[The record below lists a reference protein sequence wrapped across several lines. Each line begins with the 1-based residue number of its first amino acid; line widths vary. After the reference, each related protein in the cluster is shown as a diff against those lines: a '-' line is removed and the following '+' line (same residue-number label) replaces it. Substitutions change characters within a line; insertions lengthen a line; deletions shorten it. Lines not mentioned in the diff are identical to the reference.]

1 MSREILIDPIT
12 RLEGHGRIHIFL
24 DAAGDVDRAYL
35 QIPELRGFEKFAQG
49 RRAEDMPQITSRI
62 CGVCPMAHH
71 MAATKALDGL
81 YQVDP
86 PPAARK
92 IRELLYSAFMVEDH
106 ALHFFF
112 LGGPDFIVG
121 PAAPPQTRNI
131 LGVVDAVGLEVGKE
145 VIGVRKQLRDL
156 VAAVAGKAIHP
167 VFGLPGGVARPLS
180 GEAQRE
186 AAAAAARAIEFS
198 QFALGAFRTAVLG
211 NPGYVEM
218 VTSEAYTQRTYYLG
232 LVDDANKVTFYDGR
246 LRVVGPSGKE
256 LLTFDGKDYLSHVAE
271 HVEPWTYMKFCFLKD
286 IGWNGFADGAASG
299 VYSVAPLARLNVAD
313 GMATPRAQEA
323 YEEFMATLG
332 PGPVHYTL
340 ANHWA
345 RIIELMYAAERMA
358 ELADDPEITDPR
370 VRDAADCR
378 AARGCRRCGSP
389 TGDPL
394 PPLPDGRARAHH
406 GREHDRRHAE
416 QRREDRAVRR
426 QGGARADQE
435 RRGRPGAAEPGRDGV
450 PRLRPVHG
458 LLDAQ
463 PARPHAADRRAAG
476 RGRRAPAGDPA
487 GLTVRT
493 LVLGLGNEY
502 AGDDAVGVLAVRALR
517 GKLAGGA
524 DVVESAASGLALL
537 EVFAGYDRAVI
548 ADSIR
553 TGRSPAG
560 TIVEVRLADLG
571 PATAPSLH
579 QAGIPE
585 LAAVARRLGMG
596 FPDRTRVLAV
606 EVAGPLMFGAPLSEP
621 VAAAV
626 APLGRRVL
634 EQVQRWASEDSRR
647 GRPSPTPAR
656 R

>member
-286 IGWNGFADGAASG
+286 VGWNGFADGADSG

-370 VRDAADCR
+370 VRELPTAVPREGVGVVEAPRGTLFHHYRTDERGLITAANMIVATQNN
-378 AARGCRRCGSP
+378 AARIALSV
-389 TGDPL
+389 DK
-394 PPLPDGRARAHH
+394 AAHALIRN
-406 GREHDRRHAE
+406 GE
-416 QRREDRAVRR
+416 V
-426 QGGARADQE
+426 DQ
-435 RRGRPGAAEPGRDGV
+435 
-450 PRLRPVHG
+450 G
-458 LLDAQ
+458 LLNQVEMAF
-463 PARPHAADRRAAG
+463 RAY
-476 RGRRAPAGDPA
+476 DPCM
-487 GLTVRT
+487 GCSTHSLPGHMP
-493 LVLGLGNEY
+493 L
-502 AGDDAVGVLAVRALR
+502 
-517 GKLAGGA
+517 
-524 DVVESAASGLALL
+524 
-537 EVFAGYDRAVI
+537 
-548 ADSIR
+548 
-553 TGRSPAG
+553 
-560 TIVEVRLADLG
+560 IVEVRD
-571 PATAPSLH
+571 
-579 QAGIPE
+579 AGGVLLREI
-585 LAAVARRLGMG
+585 RR
-596 FPDRTRVLAV
+596 D
-606 EVAGPLMFGAPLSEP
+606 
-621 VAAAV
+621 
-626 APLGRRVL
+626 
-634 EQVQRWASEDSRR
+634 
-647 GRPSPTPAR
+647 
-656 R
+656 